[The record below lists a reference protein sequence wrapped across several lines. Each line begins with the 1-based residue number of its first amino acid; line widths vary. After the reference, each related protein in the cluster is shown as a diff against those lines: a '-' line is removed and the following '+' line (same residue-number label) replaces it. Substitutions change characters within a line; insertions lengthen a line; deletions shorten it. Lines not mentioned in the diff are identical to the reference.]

1 MMKNLREHME
11 RIFDRVSDIVGR
23 KSYLYS
29 EFHLSIMMV
38 LWGIWVWLPNGTF
51 ETAAGFASM
60 GDFASAFAWGFV
72 AVALGISRIK
82 FLLHGHRISLSILT
96 LMSGWFWLFVGLS
109 FLLGDV
115 SNTGFITYTS
125 IGLYEF
131 WMYRAL
137 LVDRR

>member
-38 LWGIWVWLPNGTF
+38 FWGVWVWLPNGTF

-60 GDFASAFAWGFV
+60 GDFASAFAWGFI

-115 SNTGFITYTS
+115 SNTGFVTYTG